1 MAKGFFQAKG
11 EEIATKMCRT
21 EDCEAC
27 LLYKN
32 AQAKLTFAGEGR
44 LGILIVGPSPSAAEE
59 DAKEY
64 FHGRDYEFLKTAL
77 ESIGISLEEDCYY
90 LSALSCRPPYNRGAK
105 RIEISSCGPRV
116 WRYIQRLKPS
126 VIICL
131 GEDAFDTIIGPR
143 ISGRLLGTGYNK
155 FYGNL
160 IPDQELK
167 THLMVTYS
175 VKELMSKRTYE
186 DGASSKPLYE
196 RDKAVYR
203 LWLQHLYDA
212 CSAYNKPVEA
222 VDYARLC
229 KPTQDIDQA
238 LEWIEEAMS
247 WPAVAFDYET
257 TGIKPHREG
266 HRIVCASISNGS
278 VSYAFPFFD
287 DDTFQ
292 RAWKR
297 LMESS
302 VKKIAHNLSFEYL
315 WTKEICGYWA
325 KNVYWDTML
334 AAHCLHNLKP
344 VGLKFCTYTEFGV
357 IGYDESADPYLK
369 SSEKD
374 RNEFG
379 DNAFNKIDK
388 APLADL
394 LLYNALDSL
403 FTYRLYERQMGRLE
417 PFQKEGFDLLME
429 SSLAL
434 TETTQYGCILN
445 VERFHEVVGELEKK
459 MDDAA
464 RAVMESDEVKLWDKD
479 TEFNFNSP
487 RQIGHLLYDILGIK
501 PPFFTETGAPSTD
514 AEALEKIK
522 IPLVEKILTYRK
534 YMKLLK
540 TYIRQYSVESVDGL
554 IHAWFHLHKVDTFRS
569 CVAKGTLI
577 AIDREGSLENVPIE
591 EVRPGDMAYTYDDA
605 LKLTT
610 RPVIWAGK
618 TGHKKVVEVGYP
630 YYTGYGTKT
639 DILRVTPEHRIR
651 LLNGE
656 YVCAVDTLGVPVLA
670 LTQNGE
676 TVCAS
681 GRIAGSLVPLEGYED
696 VYDIEVEET
705 HNFIA
710 NEICVHNSSAA
721 PNIQN
726 LPKRDDEAKTLITSL
741 IRPRRGHR
749 IISYDYKSLEV
760 LINACHSG
768 DKNLIAYASD
778 PSKDMHR
785 DSAADIF
792 MLDPGAVPKAVRSAI
807 KGAFVFASFYGSYY
821 KQTAPD
827 CWDVAKAN
835 GILPHLAEK
844 GITTYEKFEDRVR
857 IAEEIMWTERFPI
870 HDAWRKEQWKKYQ
883 RDGYLNS
890 LTGFRL
896 YGPMSR
902 NNSFNGVVQGD
913 AYHILQWSFNQ
924 VLREL
929 KERGMETRPWAEI
942 HDAADFDCAPGEE
955 TILDALVYKY
965 FIVEVKKKW
974 PWIVVNL
981 QVEKER
987 SEIDG
992 DWSHMESCGYL
1003 TE

>member
-77 ESIGISLEEDCYY
+77 ESIGISLEDDCYY

-155 FYGNL
+155 FYGSL

-212 CSAYNKPVEA
+212 CSAYNKPVEV

-379 DNAFNKIDK
+379 DNSFNKIDK

-569 CVAKGTLI
+569 
-577 AIDREGSLENVPIE
+577 
-591 EVRPGDMAYTYDDA
+591 
-605 LKLTT
+605 
-610 RPVIWAGK
+610 
-618 TGHKKVVEVGYP
+618 
-630 YYTGYGTKT
+630 
-639 DILRVTPEHRIR
+639 
-651 LLNGE
+651 
-656 YVCAVDTLGVPVLA
+656 
-670 LTQNGE
+670 
-676 TVCAS
+676 
-681 GRIAGSLVPLEGYED
+681 
-696 VYDIEVEET
+696 
-705 HNFIA
+705 
-710 NEICVHNSSAA
+710 SSAA

-792 MLDPGAVPKAVRSAI
+792 MLDPNAVPKPVRSAI

-827 CWDVAKAN
+827 CWEVAKAN
-835 GILPHLAEK
+835 GLLPHLAEK
-844 GITTYEKFEDRVR
+844 GITTYEQFEERVR
-857 IAEEIMWTERFPI
+857 IAEEIMWTERFPT

-883 RDGYLNS
+883 RDGYLDS

-913 AYHILQWSFNQ
+913 AYHILQWGYNQ

-942 HDAADFDCAPGEE
+942 HDAADFDVAPEE
-955 TILDALVYKY
+955 EDILDSLVYKY

>member
-1 MAKGFFQAKG
+1 VAKGFFQAKG

-77 ESIGISLEEDCYY
+77 ESIGISLEDDCYY

-155 FYGNL
+155 FYGSL

-212 CSAYNKPVEA
+212 CSAYTKPVEV

-379 DNAFNKIDK
+379 DNSFNKIDK

-569 CVAKGTLI
+569 
-577 AIDREGSLENVPIE
+577 
-591 EVRPGDMAYTYDDA
+591 
-605 LKLTT
+605 
-610 RPVIWAGK
+610 
-618 TGHKKVVEVGYP
+618 
-630 YYTGYGTKT
+630 
-639 DILRVTPEHRIR
+639 
-651 LLNGE
+651 
-656 YVCAVDTLGVPVLA
+656 
-670 LTQNGE
+670 
-676 TVCAS
+676 
-681 GRIAGSLVPLEGYED
+681 
-696 VYDIEVEET
+696 
-705 HNFIA
+705 
-710 NEICVHNSSAA
+710 SSAA

-792 MLDPGAVPKAVRSAI
+792 MLDPNAVPKPVRSAI

-827 CWDVAKAN
+827 CWEVAKAN
-835 GILPHLAEK
+835 GLLPHLAEK
-844 GITTYEKFEDRVR
+844 GITTYEQFEERVR
-857 IAEEIMWTERFPI
+857 IAEENYVDRTVPY
-870 HDAWRKEQWKKYQ
+870 A
-883 RDGYLNS
+883 
-890 LTGFRL
+890 
-896 YGPMSR
+896 
-902 NNSFNGVVQGD
+902 
-913 AYHILQWSFNQ
+913 
-924 VLREL
+924 
-929 KERGMETRPWAEI
+929 
-942 HDAADFDCAPGEE
+942 
-955 TILDALVYKY
+955 
-965 FIVEVKKKW
+965 
-974 PWIVVNL
+974 
-981 QVEKER
+981 
-987 SEIDG
+987 
-992 DWSHMESCGYL
+992 
-1003 TE
+1003 

>member
-1 MAKGFFQAKG
+1 MAKGFFKVEG
-11 EEIATKMCRT
+11 EEIKRMCRT

-64 FHGRDYEFLKTAL
+64 FHGRDYMFLKTAL
-77 ESIGISLEEDCYY
+77 ESIGISLEDDCYY

-160 IPDQELK
+160 IPDQELQ
-167 THLMVTYS
+167 TYIMATYS
-175 VKELMSKRTYE
+175 IKELMSKRTYE

-203 LWLQHLYDA
+203 QWVQHLYDA
-212 CSAYNKPVEA
+212 CSSYNRKVEV
-222 VDYARLC
+222 VDYKKLC
-229 KPTQDIDQA
+229 KTTQDIDQA
-238 LEWIEEAMS
+238 LEWIEEAMG
-247 WPAVAFDYET
+247 WPALSFDYET

-266 HRIVCASISNGS
+266 HRIVCASISNGT

-287 DDTFQ
+287 DNTFQ

-315 WTKEICGYWA
+315 WTKEIGGYWA
-325 KNVYWDTML
+325 KNIYWDTML

-357 IGYDESADPYLK
+357 IGYDESVDSYLK

-374 RNEFG
+374 QKEFG
-379 DNAFNKIDK
+379 DNAFNRIDK

-403 FTYRLYERQMGRLE
+403 FTHRLYERQMGELT

-464 RAVMESDEVKLWDKD
+464 KAVMESDEVKLWDKE

-487 RQIGHLLYDILGIK
+487 RQISHLLYDILGIK
-501 PPFFTETGAPSTD
+501 PPFYTETGALSTD

-554 IHAWFHLHKVDTFRS
+554 IHAWFHLYKVDTFRS
-569 CVAKGTLI
+569 
-577 AIDREGSLENVPIE
+577 
-591 EVRPGDMAYTYDDA
+591 
-605 LKLTT
+605 
-610 RPVIWAGK
+610 
-618 TGHKKVVEVGYP
+618 
-630 YYTGYGTKT
+630 
-639 DILRVTPEHRIR
+639 
-651 LLNGE
+651 
-656 YVCAVDTLGVPVLA
+656 
-670 LTQNGE
+670 
-676 TVCAS
+676 
-681 GRIAGSLVPLEGYED
+681 
-696 VYDIEVEET
+696 
-705 HNFIA
+705 
-710 NEICVHNSSAA
+710 SSAA

-792 MLDPGAVPKAVRSAI
+792 MLDPNAVPKPVRSAI

-827 CWDVAKAN
+827 CWEVAKAN
-835 GILPHLAEK
+835 GLLPHLAEK
-844 GITTYEKFEDRVR
+844 GITTYEQFEERVR
-857 IAEEIMWTERFPI
+857 IAEEIMWTERFPT

-883 RDGYLNS
+883 RDGYLDS

-913 AYHILQWSFNQ
+913 AYHILQWGYNQ

-942 HDAADFDCAPGEE
+942 HDAADFDVAPEE
-955 TILDALVYKY
+955 EDILDSLVYKY